1 MSSRLR
7 LEHCLI
13 AIGLAYSALFEWNKL
28 HSDMHN
34 VLCIISLLSDSS
46 KNEINHFPN
55 ETAKD
60 YVDHLEELCN
70 HEIWNI

>member
-1 MSSRLR
+1 
-7 LEHCLI
+7 
-13 AIGLAYSALFEWNKL
+13 
-28 HSDMHN
+28 MHN

-55 ETAKD
+55 ETANN